1 MAGMCGLVGGGGG
14 AAGALGT
21 MFAAMADYGGAS
33 ASWSGRGWNFGLRR
47 RAEAA
52 APQPGVGGFAI
63 TAVARLDDRDALCDA
78 LGLPPLEGAPSVPRR
93 VWREALAD
101 VAAVA
106 QQEGLQV
113 FHEPSNATQIVAQL
127 REDLATPQLIHDA
140 AEIPVQR
147 RAVAHGVRA
156 LLSGWGGDEGVSHFG
171 QGRNAALLL
180 SGRWREFA
188 ALMRSAGVT
197 SPYRAAADTLF
208 VHFPY
213 IDPRPF
219 MRRLGMLSHGKPV
232 MSREQFTNPAFA
244 RKTRPLADQSILR
257 VGVRRSQLRKLQFG
271 GLAMLGGERRPPRLG
286 VPLPAAGPSPAGVRL
301 GAAAGAVQAPGGETL
316 ADAPR
321 AEPAAASPPL
331 RHARPAAASVLA
343 PKQRPSR
350 RGSRPR

>member
-33 ASWSGRGWNFGLRR
+33 ASWSGRGWNFGLRH

-140 AEIPVQR
+140 AEIPVQAEPSR
-147 RAVAHGVRA
+147 TGC
-156 LLSGWGGDEGVSHFG
+156 
-171 QGRNAALLL
+171 GRC
-180 SGRWREFA
+180 F
-188 ALMRSAGVT
+188 
-197 SPYRAAADTLF
+197 
-208 VHFPY
+208 
-213 IDPRPF
+213 
-219 MRRLGMLSHGKPV
+219 
-232 MSREQFTNPAFA
+232 
-244 RKTRPLADQSILR
+244 R
-257 VGVRRSQLRKLQFG
+257 VGEATKASPISARG
-271 GLAMLGGERRPPRLG
+271 ATPPCCS
-286 VPLPAAGPSPAGVRL
+286 AD
-301 GAAAGAVQAPGGETL
+301 AGANL
-316 ADAPR
+316 
-321 AEPAAASPPL
+321 PP
-331 RHARPAAASVLA
+331 
-343 PKQRPSR
+343 
-350 RGSRPR
+350 